1 MRSFD
6 LLVQNEVPSS
16 NGSKVMHTE
25 KKSSYLS
32 SCADGIIGRGARFHT
47 IRGCSSNLNRFNQ

>member
-25 KKSSYLS
+25 KNPHTYPH
-32 SCADGIIGRGARFHT
+32 ARMV
-47 IRGCSSNLNRFNQ
+47 